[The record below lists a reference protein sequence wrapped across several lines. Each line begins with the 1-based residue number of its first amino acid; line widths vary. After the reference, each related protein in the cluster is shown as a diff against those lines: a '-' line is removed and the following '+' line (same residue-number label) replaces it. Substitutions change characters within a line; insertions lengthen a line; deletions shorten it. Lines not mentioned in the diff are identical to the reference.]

1 MDSIAYVFLGVIAA
15 ASVVQA
21 AVLIG
26 VLLGAYRLARVAS
39 ERVDTLERELRPQLT
54 RLGQVADGIAQLS
67 DRAQRQF
74 TDVESAIGDATD
86 RVRRTGDVVERV
98 VRQPAGAF
106 AAALVFTVA
115 RRFLA
120 RRAARA
126 GSAPE
131 VA

>member
-1 MDSIAYVFLGVIAA
+1 MDPIGYVFLGVIAA
-15 ASVVQA
+15 ASLVQA
-21 AVLIG
+21 VVLIAVL
-26 VLLGAYRLARVAS
+26 VSARRLAQSAG
-39 ERVDTLERELRPQLT
+39 ERVDALERELRPQLT

-67 DRAQRQF
+67 DRAQRRF

-86 RVRRTGDVVERV
+86 KVRRTGDVVERV

-115 RRFLA
+115 RRLLA

-126 GSAPE
+126 
-131 VA
+131 

>member
-1 MDSIAYVFLGVIAA
+1 MDSIGYVFLGVIAA
-15 ASVVQA
+15 ASLVQA
-21 AVLIG
+21 AVLLG
-26 VLLGAYRLARVAS
+26 VLVGVYRLARVAS
-39 ERVDTLERELRPQLT
+39 ERADALERELRPQLA
-54 RLGQVADGIAQLS
+54 RLGQVAEGIAQLS

-74 TDVESAIGDATD
+74 SDVESAIGDATD

-126 GSAPE
+126 RSAPE

>member
-1 MDSIAYVFLGVIAA
+1 LEPIGYVFLGVIAA
-15 ASVVQA
+15 AALLQA
-21 AVLIG
+21 AILVAVL
-26 VLLGAYRLARVAS
+26 VGARRLARVTSA
-39 ERVDTLERELRPQLT
+39 RVDALERELRPHLA
-54 RLGQVADGIAQLS
+54 RVGEVADGIARLS

-86 RVRRTGDVVERV
+86 RVRRTGDVVERA

-115 RRFLA
+115 RRLLA